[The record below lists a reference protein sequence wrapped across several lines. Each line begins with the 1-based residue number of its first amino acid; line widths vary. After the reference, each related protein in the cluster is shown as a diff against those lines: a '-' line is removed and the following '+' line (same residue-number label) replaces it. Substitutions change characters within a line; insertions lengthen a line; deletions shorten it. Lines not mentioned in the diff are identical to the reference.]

1 MSHIAHPMRLSRL
14 SLIAACLFGSLS
26 ASAEKVQF
34 NRDVRPIFSDTCFAC
49 HGPDENKIK
58 GGLRLDSLEA
68 ARKGGKSGEAAIVP
82 GKPEASEVMKR
93 LRTDDA
99 DDHMPPAEFHK
110 VLTKDQIALVERWI
124 KEGAEYQGHWAF
136 QIPVKPAV
144 PAIPAGGNAIDAF
157 LAGPLASKGLIP
169 NGPAPKTTL
178 LRRAALDLTGLPPSD
193 ADLQAFLADGSLEA
207 WSKALDR
214 LLASPHYGEHMAA
227 QWLDFARYADSNGFQ
242 SDTQRMMW
250 PYRDWVIKA
259 FNTNQPFDA
268 FTVEQLAGDL
278 LPNPTR
284 DQIVATAFH
293 RNHRLNGEGGRIVE
307 EWFAE
312 NVIDRIETT
321 GSTWMGLTMNCCRCH
336 DHKYDPISQKEFYQ
350 FFAYFNSNDESGVL
364 GDFGGAGG
372 TKRGGNTPPVLSLP
386 TKEQQLKINEA
397 AAALAAAEQSLKA
410 IPTDQPEA
418 YAKWLA
424 KQRAAV
430 SQVGVAWSP
439 LTEEKVSAKENAE
452 FRRLDDGSWLVSGG
466 TADKETYVVEATP
479 TGSVLTAVRLEALPD
494 DSLPNKSLGRAFD
507 GNFVLSAFE
516 VRLETADG
524 KTTNIPLIQAEA
536 DFDQP
541 GWTIAKLAPAPMA
554 KDEPKKASN
563 DKAGWAIAGNEAKN
577 RVPRK
582 AIFTVAPTPIP
593 QGAKLVVV
601 MRHEAVSTH
610 SIGRFRL
617 NTSSVDAKLLSLQS
631 DPAAETARR
640 LLAKPA
646 EQLTAADREA
656 LAKLF
661 ADSPEHPRAQSVAK
675 VAAAKLAHDA
685 ALAEP
690 VTVMVIKELP
700 KPRDAFVLL
709 RGEYDKIGPKVE
721 RALFRA
727 LPPMPAGEPNNRLG
741 FARWLVDGK
750 HPLTGRIW
758 VNRAWERF
766 FGIGLVKTSEN
777 FGSQAEWPSNPELL
791 DWLAVEFVDRKWD
804 MKAMHKLIM
813 SSAAYQRSAAVTPAM
828 LEKDPDNRLVARGPR
843 FRLPAEVIRDQAL
856 WISGLL
862 VDKQGGPSVKP
873 YMPEAV
879 WDETSVY
886 GDMRNYKPDMGEG
899 LWRRSLYT
907 IWKRTAAPP
916 TMLLFDSSG
925 REVCTVKRSRSNTPM
940 QALSL
945 LNETT
950 FVEAARKLAEQTL
963 RQPGDADA
971 RLSWMFRKVVRRDGT
986 PAELAV
992 LRKGVDKR
1000 LATYAAD
1007 PTLAPK
1013 LLAQGLSPLP
1023 ADLDKAQL
1031 AAWTVTANTL
1041 LNLDETVTRE

>member
-1 MSHIAHPMRLSRL
+1 MRPYRPLL
-14 SLIAACLFGSLS
+14 AVAGALLFASS
-26 ASAEKVQF
+26 ASAERVQF
-34 NRDVRPIFSDTCFAC
+34 NRDIRPIFSDTCYAC
-49 HGPDENKIK
+49 HGPDENKVK
-58 GGLRLDSLEA
+58 GKLRLDSLDA
-68 ARKGGKSGEAAIVP
+68 ARKGGKSGDPAITP
-82 GKPEASEVMKR
+82 GHPEKSEVMKR
-93 LRTDDA
+93 LLTTDT

-110 VLTKDQIALVERWI
+110 VLTKAQIALVEQWI

-136 QIPVKPAV
+136 QTPVKPAV
-144 PAIPAGGNAIDAF
+144 PKIPSGGNAIDAF
-157 LAGPLASKGLIP
+157 LAQGLTAKGLKP
-169 NGPAPKTTL
+169 NGDAPKPTL

-193 ADLQAFLADGSLEA
+193 ADLQAYLADSSPDA

-214 LLASPHYGEHMAA
+214 LMASPHYGENMAM

-242 SDTQRMMW
+242 SDTQRTMW

-259 FNTNQPFDA
+259 FNRNQPFDS

-278 LPNPTR
+278 LPNATR

-350 FFAYFNSNDESGVL
+350 FFAYFNSNNESGVL
-364 GDFGGAGG
+364 GEFGGSGRTRA
-372 TKRGGNTPPVLSLP
+372 GGNTAPLLSLP
-386 TKEQQLKINEA
+386 TEEQQKQIDAATTALSSAEA
-397 AAALAAAEQSLKA
+397 ALKA
-410 IPTDQPEA
+410 IPSSQPELF
-418 YAKWLA
+418 AKWLDR
-424 KQRAAV
+424 QRAAF
-430 SQVGVAWSP
+430 SKEGVAWQP
-439 LTEEKVSAKENAE
+439 LSDEKVSAKENAE
-452 FRRLDDGSWLVSGG
+452 FKRLDDGSWLVSGG
-466 TADKETYVVEATP
+466 TADKETYVVEASPTP
-479 TGSVLTAVRLEALPD
+479 GLLTAVRLEALPD
-494 DSLPNKSLGRAFD
+494 DSHPGKSLGRAFN

-516 VRLETADG
+516 IRLKTSDG
-524 KTTNIPLIQAEA
+524 KTTNLPLVKAETDYDQA
-536 DFDQP
+536 
-541 GWTIAKLAPAPMA
+541 GWSIAKLAPAPMTKGKA
-554 KDEPKKASN
+554 KKADAS
-563 DKAGWAIAGNEAKN
+563 KPGWAIGGNMPGN
-577 RVPRK
+577 NLPRK
-582 AIFTVAPTPIP
+582 AIFTIAPTTIP
-593 QGAKLVVV
+593 AGAKLVVV
-601 MRHEAVSTH
+601 MRHESASNH

-617 NTSSVDAKLLSLQS
+617 NISGQDPKLLSLKT
-631 DPAAETARR
+631 DPTAEAARR
-640 LLAKPA
+640 LMAKPVD
-646 EQLTAADREA
+646 QLTKADSKTLE
-656 LAKLF
+656 KLF
-661 ADSPEHPRAQSVAK
+661 TDSPDHPRFAATAK
-675 VAAAKLAHDA
+675 VAAAKTAFETA
-685 ALAEP
+685 NNAP
-690 VTVMVIKELP
+690 VTVMVMNELP

-741 FARWLVDGK
+741 FARWLVSGT

-766 FGIGLVKTSEN
+766 FGIGIVKTSED

-791 DWLAVEFVDRKWD
+791 DWLAVEFVERKWD
-804 MKAMHKLIM
+804 MKAMQKLIM
-813 SSAAYQRSAAVTPAM
+813 SSSAYRRSAAVTPEM

-843 FRLPAEVIRDQAL
+843 FRLPAEAIRDQAL
-856 WISGLL
+856 WTAGLL

-886 GDMRNYKPDMGEG
+886 GDMRNYKAETGEG

-916 TMLLFDSSG
+916 SMLLFDSAG

-945 LNETT
+945 LNEVT
-950 FVEAARKLAEQTL
+950 FVEAARKLAEQSL
-963 RQPGDADA
+963 RQPGDNDA
-971 RLSWMFRKVVRRDGT
+971 KLAWTFRKVVRRDAT
-986 PAELAV
+986 AAELAV
-992 LRKGVDKR
+992 LRKGLDKR

-1013 LLAQGLSPLP
+1013 LLATGVSP
-1023 ADLDKAQL
+1023 AATDLDRNQL
-1031 AAWTVTANTL
+1031 AAWTATANIL

>member
-1 MSHIAHPMRLSRL
+1 MRFPRLCLAVAGTLSMTAVT
-14 SLIAACLFGSLS
+14 AA
-26 ASAEKVQF
+26 ERVQF
-34 NRDVRPIFSDTCFAC
+34 NRDIRPIFSDTCFAC

-68 ARKGGKSGEAAIVP
+68 ARKGGKSGEPAITP
-82 GKPEASEVMKR
+82 GHPEKSEVMKR
-93 LRTDDA
+93 LLTDDA

-110 VLTKDQIALVERWI
+110 VLSKDQIALVERWI

-144 PAIPAGGNAIDAF
+144 PAIPAGGNPIDAF
-157 LAGPLASKGLIP
+157 LAQGLAAKSLKP
-169 NGPAPKTTL
+169 NGDAPKATL
-178 LRRAALDLTGLPPSD
+178 LRRAALDLNGLPPSD
-193 ADLQAFLADGSLEA
+193 ADLQAFLADDSADA

-214 LLASPHYGEHMAA
+214 LLASPHYGENMAM

-242 SDTQRMMW
+242 SDTQRTMW

-259 FNTNQPFDA
+259 FNDNKPFDA

-350 FFAYFNSNDESGVL
+350 FFAYFNSIDETGVL
-364 GDFGGAGG
+364 GEFGGAGR
-372 TKRGGNTPPVLSLP
+372 TRAGGNTPPVLPLP
-386 TKEQQLKINEA
+386 TEEQQKQIDA
-397 AAALAAAEQSLKA
+397 TSAALAAAEAALKA
-410 IPTDQPEA
+410 IPTSQPEFL
-418 YAKWLA
+418 AKWLER
-424 KQRAAV
+424 QRAAFTKE
-430 SQVGVAWSP
+430 GVAWQP
-439 LTEEKVSAKENAE
+439 LNDEKVSAKENAE
-452 FRRLDDGSWLVSGG
+452 FKRLDDGSWLVSGG
-466 TADKETYVVEATP
+466 TAAKETYVIEAP
-479 TGSVLTAVRLEALPD
+479 LSAGLLTAVRLEALPD
-494 DSLPNKSLGRAFD
+494 DSLPGKSLGRASN
-507 GNFVLSAFE
+507 GNFVLSALE
-516 VRLETADG
+516 VRLRTADG
-524 KTTNIPLIQAEA
+524 KTTALPLVKAEA
-536 DFDQP
+536 DYDQP
-541 GWTIAKLAPAPMA
+541 GWSIAKLAPAPMA
-554 KDEPKKASN
+554 KGKPKKADN
-563 DKAGWAIAGNEAKN
+563 NKAGWAIAGNMPEN

-582 AIFTVAPTPIP
+582 AIFSFAPTSVPA
-593 QGAKLVVV
+593 GAKLVVV
-601 MRHEAVSTH
+601 MRHEAVSNH

-617 NTSSVDAKLLSLQS
+617 NVSGQDPKLLSLKA
-631 DPAAETARR
+631 DPAAEAARR

-646 EQLTAADREA
+646 EKLTAADKKA
-656 LAKLF
+656 LEKLF
-661 ADSPEHPRAQSVAK
+661 ADSPEHPRYAALAK
-675 VAAAKLAHDA
+675 VAAAKTAFDMA
-685 ALAEP
+685 NSAP
-690 VTVMVIKELP
+690 VTVMVTKELP

-741 FARWLVDGK
+741 FARWLTSGT

-758 VNRAWERF
+758 VNRAWERL
-766 FGIGLVKTSEN
+766 FGIGIVKTSEN

-804 MKAMHKLIM
+804 MKAMYKLLMM
-813 SSAAYQRSAAVTPAM
+813 SSAYRRSAAVTPEM
-828 LEKDPDNRLVARGPR
+828 LEKDPDNRLLARGPR

-856 WISGLL
+856 WTAGLL

-886 GDMRNYKPDMGEG
+886 GDMRNYKADTGEG

-916 TMLLFDSSG
+916 TMLLFDSAG

-945 LNETT
+945 LNEVT
-950 FVEAARKLAEQTL
+950 FVEAARKLAEQAL
-963 RQPGDADA
+963 RQPGDLDA
-971 RLSWMFRKVVRRDGT
+971 KLAWTFRKVVRRDAT
-986 PAELAV
+986 AAEIAV
-992 LRKGVDKR
+992 LRKGLEKR
-1000 LATYAAD
+1000 LSTYAAD
-1007 PTLAPK
+1007 ASLAPK
-1013 LLAQGLSPLP
+1013 LLAQGVSP
-1023 ADLDKAQL
+1023 AATDLDRNQL
-1031 AAWTVTANTL
+1031 AAWTTTANIL

>member
-1 MSHIAHPMRLSRL
+1 MRPYRPLL
-14 SLIAACLFGSLS
+14 AV
-26 ASAEKVQF
+26 ASALLFASPALAERIQF
-34 NRDVRPIFSDTCFAC
+34 NRDIRPIFSDTCYAC
-49 HGPDENKIK
+49 HGPDENKVK
-58 GGLRLDSLEA
+58 GKLRLDSLDA
-68 ARKGGKSGEAAIVP
+68 ARKGGKSGDPAIMP
-82 GKPEASEVMKR
+82 GHPEKSEVMKR
-93 LRTDDA
+93 LLTTDA

-110 VLTKDQIALVERWI
+110 VLSKAQIALVEQWI

-144 PAIPAGGNAIDAF
+144 PQIPAGGNAIDAF
-157 LAGPLASKGLIP
+157 LAQGFAAKGLKP
-169 NGPAPKTTL
+169 NGDAPKATL

-193 ADLQAFLADGSLEA
+193 ADLQAYLADSSPEA
-207 WSKALDR
+207 WPKALDR
-214 LLASPHYGEHMAA
+214 LMASPHYGENMAM

-242 SDTQRMMW
+242 SDTQRTMW

-259 FNTNQPFDA
+259 FNDNKPFDA

-278 LPNPTR
+278 LPHATR

-350 FFAYFNSNDESGVL
+350 FFAYFNSNNESGVL
-364 GDFGGAGG
+364 GEFGGSGRTRA
-372 TKRGGNTPPVLSLP
+372 GGNTSPLLSLP
-386 TKEQQLKINEA
+386 TDEQQKQIDLATTALNSAEA
-397 AAALAAAEQSLKA
+397 ALKG
-410 IPTDQPEA
+410 IPSSQPELF
-418 YAKWLA
+418 AKWLDR
-424 KQRAAV
+424 QRAAF
-430 SQVGVAWSP
+430 SKEGVAWQP
-439 LTEEKVSAKENAE
+439 LSDEKVSAKENAE
-452 FRRLDDGSWLVSGG
+452 FKRLDDGSWLVSGG
-466 TADKETYVVEATP
+466 TADKETYVVEASP
-479 TGSVLTAVRLEALPD
+479 APGLLTAVRLEALPD
-494 DSLPNKSLGRAFD
+494 DSHPGKSLGRAFN

-516 VRLETADG
+516 VRLKTSDG
-524 KTTNIPLIQAEA
+524 KTTNLPLVKAETDYDQA
-536 DFDQP
+536 
-541 GWTIAKLAPAPMA
+541 GWSIAKLAPAPMTKGKA
-554 KDEPKKASN
+554 KKADN
-563 DKAGWAIAGNEAKN
+563 NKAGWAIGGNLPEN

-582 AIFTVAPTPIP
+582 AIFTIAPTTIP
-593 QGAKLVVV
+593 TGAKLVVV
-601 MRHEAVSTH
+601 MRHESASNH

-617 NTSSVDAKLLSLQS
+617 NVSGQDPKLLSLKT
-631 DPAAETARR
+631 DPASEAARR
-640 LLAKPA
+640 LMAKPVN
-646 EQLTAADREA
+646 QITPADRKA
-656 LAKLF
+656 LEKLF
-661 ADSPEHPRAQSVAK
+661 TDSPEHPRFAATAK
-675 VAAAKLAHDA
+675 VATAKAAFDTANNA
-685 ALAEP
+685 P
-690 VTVMVIKELP
+690 VTVMVMNELP

-741 FARWLVDGK
+741 FARWLVSGT

-804 MKAMHKLIM
+804 MKAMQKLIM
-813 SSAAYQRSAAVTPAM
+813 SSSAYRRSAAVTPEM

-856 WISGLL
+856 WTAGLL

-886 GDMRNYKPDMGEG
+886 GDMRNYKAETGEG

-916 TMLLFDSSG
+916 TMLLFDSAG

-945 LNETT
+945 LNEVT
-950 FVEAARKLAEQTL
+950 FVEAARKLAEQSL
-963 RQPGDADA
+963 RQPGDNDA
-971 RLSWMFRKVVRRDGT
+971 KLAWTFRKVVRRDAT
-986 PAELAV
+986 PAELTV
-992 LRKGVDKR
+992 LRKGLDKR

-1007 PTLAPK
+1007 PSLAPK
-1013 LLAQGLSPLP
+1013 LLATGVSP
-1023 ADLDKAQL
+1023 AATDLDRNQL
-1031 AAWTVTANTL
+1031 AAWTATANIL

>member
-1 MSHIAHPMRLSRL
+1 MRLPRYCL
-14 SLIAACLFGSLS
+14 AAAGALFLTS
-26 ASAEKVQF
+26 AFAAERVQF
-34 NRDVRPIFSDTCFAC
+34 NRDIRPIFSDTCYAC

-58 GGLRLDSLEA
+58 GKLRLDSLDA
-68 ARKGGKSGEAAIVP
+68 ARKGGKSGEPAILP
-82 GKPEASEVMKR
+82 GHPEKSEVMKR

-110 VLTKDQIALVERWI
+110 VLTKAQIALVEQWI

-144 PAIPAGGNAIDAF
+144 PTIPAGGNAIDAF
-157 LAGPLASKGLIP
+157 LAQGLTTKGLKP
-169 NGPAPKTTL
+169 NSDAPKATL

-193 ADLQAFLADGSLEA
+193 ADLQAFLADNSPEA

-214 LLASPHYGEHMAA
+214 LLSSPHYGENMAM

-242 SDTQRMMW
+242 SDTQRTMW

-259 FNTNQPFDA
+259 FNSNQPFDA

-350 FFAYFNSNDESGVL
+350 FFAYFNSNNESGVL
-364 GDFGGAGG
+364 GEFGGSGRTRA
-372 TKRGGNTPPVLSLP
+372 GGNTAPLLSLP
-386 TKEQQLKINEA
+386 TEEQQKQIDA
-397 AAALAAAEQSLKA
+397 TSAALATAEAALKA
-410 IPTDQPEA
+410 IPTSQPELL
-418 YAKWLA
+418 AKWLER
-424 KQRAAV
+424 QRTAF
-430 SQVGVAWSP
+430 SKEGVAWLP
-439 LTEEKVSAKENAE
+439 LPDEKVSAKENAE
-452 FRRLDDGSWLVSGG
+452 FRRLEDGSWLVSGG
-466 TADKETYVVEATP
+466 TAAKETYVVEAP
-479 TGSVLTAVRLEALPD
+479 LAAGLLTAVRLEALPD
-494 DSLPNKSLGRAFD
+494 DSQPNKSLGRAFN
-507 GNFVLSAFE
+507 GNFVLSGFE
-516 VRLETADG
+516 VRLRTADG
-524 KTTNIPLIQAEA
+524 KTSTLPLVKAEA
-536 DFDQP
+536 DYDQP
-541 GWTIAKLAPAPMA
+541 GWSVAKLAPAPMTKSKA
-554 KDEPKKASN
+554 KAKKPDN
-563 DKAGWAIAGNEAKN
+563 DKAGWAIGGNAPEN

-582 AIFTVAPTPIP
+582 AIFSVTPTTVPT
-593 QGAKLVVV
+593 GAKLIVV
-601 MRHEAVSTH
+601 MRHDSVAQH

-617 NTSSVDAKLLSLQS
+617 NVSGQDPKLLSLKT
-631 DPAAETARR
+631 DPAAEAARR

-646 EQLTAADREA
+646 EKLTAADKKSLE
-656 LAKLF
+656 KLY
-661 ADSPEHPRAQSVAK
+661 ADSPEHPRYAATAK
-675 VAAAKLAHDA
+675 VAAAKLAFETA
-685 ALAEP
+685 NNAP
-690 VTVMVIKELP
+690 VTVMVMNELP

-741 FARWLVDGK
+741 FARWLTSGT

-758 VNRAWERF
+758 VNRAWERL
-766 FGIGLVKTSEN
+766 FGIGIVKTSEN

-804 MKAMHKLIM
+804 MKAMYKLLMM
-813 SSAAYQRSAAVTPAM
+813 SSAYRRSAAVTPEM
-828 LEKDPDNRLVARGPR
+828 LEKDPDNRLLARGPR

-856 WISGLL
+856 WTAGLL

-886 GDMRNYKPDMGEG
+886 GDMRNYKADMGEG

-916 TMLLFDSSG
+916 TMLLFDSAG

-945 LNETT
+945 LNEVT

-963 RQPGDADA
+963 RQPGDNDA
-971 RLSWMFRKVVRRDGT
+971 KLAWTFRKVVRRDAT
-986 PAELAV
+986 SAELAV
-992 LRKGVDKR
+992 LRKGLEKR

-1007 PTLAPK
+1007 PSLAPK
-1013 LLAQGLSPLP
+1013 LLAQGVSP
-1023 ADLDKAQL
+1023 AATDLDRNQL
-1031 AAWTVTANTL
+1031 AAWTTTANIL

>member
-1 MSHIAHPMRLSRL
+1 MSYFASPMRPATLFL
-14 SLIAACLFGSLS
+14 AVLGLGAASVAF
-26 ASAEKVQF
+26 AEKVQF
-34 NRDVRPIFSDTCFAC
+34 NRDIRPILSDTCFAC
-49 HGPDENKIK
+49 HGPDENKVK
-58 GGLRLDSLEA
+58 GKLRLDSLAA
-68 ARKGGKSGEAAIVP
+68 ARKGGKSGDPAILP
-82 GKPEASEVMKR
+82 GFPDKSEVMKR
-93 LRTDDA
+93 IRSDDP

-110 VLTKDQIALVERWI
+110 VLSPAQIALVERWI
-124 KEGAEYQGHWAF
+124 TEGAEYQGHWAF
-136 QIPVKPAV
+136 VAPRKPAV

-157 LAGPLASKGLIP
+157 LAPGLAAKGLRP
-169 NGPAPKTTL
+169 NGEAPKATL

-193 ADLQAFLADGSLEA
+193 ADLRAFLADPAPSA
-207 WSKALDR
+207 WSQALDR
-214 LLASPHYGEHMAA
+214 LLASPAYGEHMAA

-242 SDTQRMMW
+242 SDTQRTMW

-259 FNTNQPFDA
+259 FNSNQPFDA

-278 LPNPTR
+278 LPAPSR

-364 GDFGGAGG
+364 GDFGGAG
-372 TKRGGNTPPVLSLP
+372 TTRRGGNTPPLLSLP
-386 TKEQQLKINEA
+386 TETQQRKIDETGSRLGA
-397 AAALAAAEQSLKA
+397 EELALKA
-410 IPTDQPEA
+410 IPADQPAA
-418 YAKWLA
+418 YTAWLA

-430 SQVGVAWSP
+430 SAVGVAWQP
-439 LTEEKVSAKENAE
+439 LNAEAVSAKENAE
-452 FRRLDDGSWLVSGG
+452 FKRLVDGSWLVSGG
-466 TADKETYVVEATP
+466 TADKETYVVEASP
-479 TGSVLTAVRLEALPD
+479 SASLLTAVRLEALPD
-494 DSLPNKSLGRAFD
+494 DSLPNHSLGRAFN

-516 VRLETADG
+516 VRLRTADG
-524 KTTNIPLIQAEA
+524 KTTNLPLLKAEA

-541 GWTIAKLAPAPMA
+541 GWTISKLAPAPA
-554 KDEPKKASN
+554 VKGKARKASN
-563 DKAGWAIAGNEAKN
+563 DKAGWAIGGNEAVN
-577 RVPRK
+577 RVPRQ
-582 AIFTVAPTPIP
+582 AIFTVSPTTIP
-593 QGAKLVVV
+593 AGAKLIVV
-601 MRHEAVSTH
+601 MRHETVAAH

-617 NTSSVDAKLLSLQS
+617 STSSVDAKLLSIKS
-631 DPAAETARR
+631 DPAADAARR

-646 EQLTAADREA
+646 GKLTPTELKA

-661 ADSPEHPRAQSVAK
+661 ADSPEHPRASAVAQ
-675 VAAAKLAHDA
+675 VAAAKAAHDA
-685 ALAEP
+685 ALADP
-690 VTVMVIKELP
+690 VTVMVMKELP
-700 KPRDAFVLL
+700 QPRDAFILL

-741 FARWLVDGK
+741 FARWLVDGR

-766 FGIGLVKTSEN
+766 FGIGLVKTTED
-777 FGSQAEWPSNPELL
+777 FGSQAEWPSNPALL
-791 DWLAVEFVDRKWD
+791 DWLAVEFVERRWD
-804 MKAMHKLIM
+804 MKAMHKLILS
-813 SSAAYQRSAAVTPAM
+813 SSAYRRSAAVTTEM

-856 WISGLL
+856 WASGLL
-862 VDKQGGPSVKP
+862 NPRQGGPSVKP

-886 GDMRNYKPDMGEG
+886 GDMRNYKADDAEG
-899 LWRRSLYT
+899 LYRRSLYT

-916 TMLLFDSSG
+916 SMLLFDSAG

-950 FVEAARKLAEQTL
+950 FVEAARKLAEQAL
-963 RQPGDADA
+963 RQPGDDEA
-971 RLSWMFRKVVRRDGT
+971 RLAWIFRQVVRRVAM
-986 PAELAV
+986 PAELTV
-992 LRKGVDKR
+992 LRAGLAKR

-1007 PTLAPK
+1007 PTLAPR
-1013 LLAQGLSPLP
+1013 LLASGVSPVP
-1023 ADLDKAQL
+1023 TDLDRDRL
-1031 AAWTVTANTL
+1031 AAWTVTANSL
-1041 LNLDETVTRE
+1041 LNLDETITRE

>member
-1 MSHIAHPMRLSRL
+1 MRLPRYCL
-14 SLIAACLFGSLS
+14 AAAGALFLTS
-26 ASAEKVQF
+26 AFAAERVQF
-34 NRDVRPIFSDTCFAC
+34 NRDIRPIFSDTCYAC

-58 GGLRLDSLEA
+58 GKLRLDSLEA
-68 ARKGGKSGEAAIVP
+68 ARKGGKSGEPAILP
-82 GKPEASEVMKR
+82 GHPEKSEVMKR

-110 VLTKDQIALVERWI
+110 VLSKDQIALVERWI

-144 PAIPAGGNAIDAF
+144 PTIPAGGNAIDAF
-157 LAGPLASKGLIP
+157 LTQGLAAKGLKP
-169 NGPAPKTTL
+169 NGDAPKATL

-193 ADLQAFLADGSLEA
+193 ADLQAYLADSSPEA

-214 LLASPHYGEHMAA
+214 LLASTHYGENMAM

-242 SDTQRMMW
+242 SDTQRTMW

-259 FNTNQPFDA
+259 FNDNKPFDA

-278 LPNPTR
+278 LPNPSR
-284 DQIVATAFH
+284 DQIVATAFN

-350 FFAYFNSNDESGVL
+350 FFAYFNSIDESGVL
-364 GDFGGAGG
+364 VDVRSGGP
-372 TKRGGNTPPVLSLP
+372 TRPRGNTPPLLSLP
-386 TKEQQLKINEA
+386 TVEEQKQIDA
-397 AAALAAAEQSLKA
+397 TSAALAAADAALKA
-410 IPTDQPEA
+410 IPTSQPELL
-418 YAKWLA
+418 AKWLER
-424 KQRAAV
+424 QRAAF
-430 SQVGVAWSP
+430 SKEGIAWQP
-439 LTEEKVSAKENAE
+439 LTDEKVTAKEKAS
-452 FRRLDDGSWLVSGG
+452 FKRLEDGSWLVSGG
-466 TADKETYVVEATP
+466 TAAKETYVVEAP
-479 TGSVLTAVRLEALPD
+479 LAAGLLTAVRLEALPD
-494 DSLPNKSLGRAFD
+494 DSQPNKSLGRAFN

-516 VRLETADG
+516 VRLRTADG
-524 KTTNIPLIQAEA
+524 KTSTLPLVKAEA
-536 DFDQP
+536 DYDQP
-541 GWTIAKLAPAPMA
+541 GWSIAKLGPAPMTKGKA
-554 KDEPKKASN
+554 KKADSS
-563 DKAGWAIAGNEAKN
+563 KAGWAIGGNLPEN
-577 RVPRK
+577 RVARK
-582 AIFTVAPTPIP
+582 AIFTVAPTTIP
-593 QGAKLVVV
+593 AGAKLILV
-601 MRHEAVSTH
+601 MRHEAVAQH

-617 NTSSVDAKLLSLQS
+617 NVSGQDPKLLSLKT
-631 DPAAETARR
+631 DAASEAARR
-640 LLAKPA
+640 LFAKPA
-646 EQLTAADREA
+646 AQITPADKKSLE
-656 LAKLF
+656 KLF
-661 ADSPEHPRAQSVAK
+661 ADSPEHPRSVATAK
-675 VAAAKLAHDA
+675 VTAAKLAADTA
-685 ALAEP
+685 IGAP
-690 VTVMVIKELP
+690 VTVMVMKELP

-709 RGEYDKIGPKVE
+709 RGEYDKVGPKVE

-741 FARWLVDGK
+741 FARWLTSGT

-758 VNRAWERF
+758 VNRAWERL
-766 FGIGLVKTSEN
+766 FGIGIVKTSEN

-804 MKAMHKLIM
+804 MKAMYKLIM
-813 SSAAYQRSAAVTPAM
+813 MSSAYRRSAAVTPEM
-828 LEKDPDNRLVARGPR
+828 LEKDPDNRLLARGPR

-856 WISGLL
+856 WTAGLL

-886 GDMRNYKPDMGEG
+886 GDMRNYKADMGEG

-916 TMLLFDSSG
+916 TMLLFDSPG

-945 LNETT
+945 LNEVT
-950 FVEAARKLAEQTL
+950 FVEAARKLAEQSL
-963 RQPGDADA
+963 RQPGDNDA
-971 RLSWMFRKVVRRDGT
+971 KLAWTFRKVVRREAT
-986 PAELAV
+986 SAELAV
-992 LRKGVDKR
+992 LRQGLEKR

-1007 PTLAPK
+1007 ATLAPK
-1013 LLAQGLSPLP
+1013 LLAQGLSP
-1023 ADLDKAQL
+1023 AATDLDRNQL
-1031 AAWTVTANTL
+1031 AAWTATANIL

>member
-1 MSHIAHPMRLSRL
+1 MRLSRL
-14 SLIAACLFGSLS
+14 CLAVAGTITLTVLTAA
-26 ASAEKVQF
+26 ERVQF
-34 NRDVRPIFSDTCFAC
+34 NRDIRPIFSDTCFAC

-58 GGLRLDSLEA
+58 GKLRLDSLDA
-68 ARKGGKSGEAAIVP
+68 ARKGGKSGEPAILP
-82 GKPEASEVMKR
+82 GHPEKSEVMKR
-93 LRTDDA
+93 LLTEDA

-110 VLTKDQIALVERWI
+110 VLSKAQIALVERWI

-136 QIPVKPAV
+136 QIPVKPSI
-144 PAIPAGGNAIDAF
+144 PTIPAGGNAIDAF
-157 LAGPLASKGLIP
+157 LAKGLTTKGLKP
-169 NGPAPKTTL
+169 NSDAPKATL

-193 ADLQAFLADGSLEA
+193 ADLQAFLADDSADA

-214 LLASPHYGEHMAA
+214 LLASPHYGENMAM

-242 SDTQRMMW
+242 SDTQRTMW

-259 FNTNQPFDA
+259 FNDNKPFDA

-293 RNHRLNGEGGRIVE
+293 RNHRLNGEGGRIIE

-364 GDFGGAGG
+364 GEFGGSGRTRA
-372 TKRGGNTPPVLSLP
+372 GGNTPPVLPLP
-386 TKEQQLKINEA
+386 TEEQQKQIDA
-397 AAALAAAEQSLKA
+397 TGAALAAAEAALKA
-410 IPTDQPEA
+410 IPTSQPDLL
-418 YAKWLA
+418 AKWLER
-424 KQRAAV
+424 QRAAFTKE
-430 SQVGVAWSP
+430 GVAWHP
-439 LTEEKVSAKENAE
+439 LTDEKVTAKENAE
-452 FRRLDDGSWLVSGG
+452 FKRLDDGSWLVSGG
-466 TADKETYVVEATP
+466 TASKETYVLEAP
-479 TGSVLTAVRLEALPD
+479 LDAGLLTAVRLEALPD
-494 DSLPNKSLGRAFD
+494 DSHPGKSLGRAFN
-507 GNFVLSAFE
+507 GNFVLSGFE
-516 VRLETADG
+516 VRLRAADG
-524 KTTNIPLIQAEA
+524 KTTALPLVKAEA
-536 DFDQP
+536 DYDQP
-541 GWTIAKLAPAPMA
+541 GWSIAKLAPAPMT
-554 KDEPKKASN
+554 KGKPKKADN
-563 DKAGWAIAGNEAKN
+563 NKAGWAIGGNAPEN

-582 AIFTVAPTPIP
+582 AIFSVTPTTVPA
-593 QGAKLVVV
+593 GAKLVVV
-601 MRHEAVSTH
+601 MRHEAHAQH
-610 SIGRFRL
+610 SMGRFRL
-617 NTSSVDAKLLSLQS
+617 NVSGQDPKLLSLKA
-631 DPAAETARR
+631 DPAAEAARR

-646 EQLTAADREA
+646 DKVTAADKKA
-656 LAKLF
+656 LEKLF
-661 ADSPEHPRAQSVAK
+661 ADSPEHPRYAATAK
-675 VAAAKLAHDA
+675 VAAAKA
-685 ALAEP
+685 AFETANTAP
-690 VTVMVIKELP
+690 VTVMVMKELP

-741 FARWLVDGK
+741 FARWLTSGT

-758 VNRAWERF
+758 VNRAWERL
-766 FGIGLVKTSEN
+766 FGIGIVKTSEN

-804 MKAMHKLIM
+804 MKAMYKLIM
-813 SSAAYQRSAAVTPAM
+813 MSSAYRRSAAVTPEM
-828 LEKDPDNRLVARGPR
+828 LEKDPDNRLLARGPR

-856 WISGLL
+856 WTAGLL

-886 GDMRNYKPDMGEG
+886 GDMRNYKADMGEG

-916 TMLLFDSSG
+916 TMLLFDSAG

-945 LNETT
+945 LNEVT

-963 RQPGDADA
+963 RQPGDNDA
-971 RLSWMFRKVVRRDGT
+971 KLAWTFRKVVRRDAT
-986 PAELAV
+986 SAELAV
-992 LRKGVDKR
+992 LRKGLEKR
-1000 LATYAAD
+1000 LTTYAAD

-1013 LLAQGLSPLP
+1013 LLAQGVSP
-1023 ADLDKAQL
+1023 AATDLDRNQL
-1031 AAWTVTANTL
+1031 AAWTTTANIL

>member
-1 MSHIAHPMRLSRL
+1 MRLPSFNL
-14 SLIAACLFGSLS
+14 AVAAYLLV
-26 ASAEKVQF
+26 AAAPAAERVQF
-34 NRDVRPIFSDTCFAC
+34 NRDIRPIFSDTCYAC

-58 GGLRLDSLEA
+58 GKLRLDSLDA
-68 ARKGGKSGEAAIVP
+68 ARKGGKSGEPAITP
-82 GKPEASEVMKR
+82 GHPEKSEVMKR
-93 LRTDDA
+93 LLTADA
-99 DDHMPPAEFHK
+99 DEHMPPAEFHK

-136 QIPVKPAV
+136 QPPVKPAV

-157 LAGPLASKGLIP
+157 LAQGLAAKGLKP
-169 NGPAPKTTL
+169 NGEAPKATL

-193 ADLQAFLADGSLEA
+193 ADLQAFLADTSADA

-214 LLASPHYGEHMAA
+214 LLASPHYGENMAM

-242 SDTQRMMW
+242 SDTQRTMW

-259 FNTNQPFDA
+259 FNDNKPFDA

-278 LPNPTR
+278 LPNATR

-321 GSTWMGLTMNCCRCH
+321 GSTWLALTMNCCRCH

-350 FFAYFNSNDESGVL
+350 LFAYFNSIEESGVL
-364 GDFGGAGG
+364 GDFGGAGR
-372 TKRGGNTPPVLSLP
+372 TRAGGNTPPVLALP
-386 TKEQQLKINEA
+386 TAEQQKQIDA
-397 AAALAAAEQSLKA
+397 TAAALAAAEATLKA
-410 IPTDQPEA
+410 IPASQPDVFAEWLERQRRMF
-418 YAKWLA
+418 AKE
-424 KQRAAV
+424 
-430 SQVGVAWSP
+430 GVAWQP
-439 LTEEKVSAKENAE
+439 LPDEKIAAKEKAV
-452 FRRLDDGSWLVSGG
+452 FKRLDDGSWLVSGG
-466 TADKETYVVEATP
+466 VAAKETYVVEATP
-479 TGSVLTAVRLEALPD
+479 APGLLTALRLEALPD
-494 DSLPNKSLGRAFD
+494 DTLPNKSLGRAPN

-516 VRLETADG
+516 VRLRTADG
-524 KTTNIPLIQAEA
+524 QTTDVPLLKAEA
-536 DFDQP
+536 DFDQQ
-541 GWTIAKLAPAPMA
+541 GWSIAKLAPAPMA
-554 KDEPKKASN
+554 KGKPKKADN
-563 DKAGWAIAGNEAKN
+563 TKAGWAIAGNMSEN

-582 AIFTVAPTPIP
+582 AIFTVAPTTIP
-593 QGAKLVVV
+593 TGAKLIVTL
-601 MRHEAVSTH
+601 RHEAVSGH

-617 NTSSVDAKLLSLQS
+617 EASGQDPKLLSLKS
-631 DPAAETARR
+631 DPATDAARR
-640 LLAKPA
+640 LLGKPA
-646 EQLTAADREA
+646 DQLTKADQKA
-656 LAKLF
+656 LEKLF
-661 ADSPEHPRAQSVAK
+661 AGSPEHPRAQATAK
-675 VAAAKLAHDA
+675 VAAAKAAHDA
-685 ALAEP
+685 AVAAP
-690 VTVMVIKELP
+690 VTVMVMKELD

-741 FARWLVDGK
+741 FARWLVSGQ
-750 HPLTGRIW
+750 HPLTGRVW

-813 SSAAYQRSAAVTPAM
+813 SSAAYRRSAAVTPEM
-828 LEKDPDNRLVARGPR
+828 LEKDPDNRLLARGPR

-856 WISGLL
+856 WTAGLL

-886 GDMRNYKPDMGEG
+886 GDMRNYKADTGEG

-916 TMLLFDSSG
+916 TMLLFDSAG

-945 LNETT
+945 LNEVT
-950 FVEAARKLAEQTL
+950 FVEAARKLAEQAL
-963 RQPGDADA
+963 RQSGDIDA
-971 RLSWMFRKVVRRDGT
+971 KLAWTFRKVLRRDAT
-986 PAELAV
+986 AAELAV
-992 LRKGVDKR
+992 LRKGLDKR

-1007 PTLAPK
+1007 QTLAPK
-1013 LLAQGLSPLP
+1013 LLAQGMSPVP
-1023 ADLDKAQL
+1023 ADLDRNQL
-1031 AAWTVTANTL
+1031 AAWTATANVL